1 MLRAKV
7 SGTLQGSSQNHKQNS
22 EGCDSLSESVMSQ
35 VLLIPQLEKEK
46 NKELLDALY
55 RLFF

>member
-46 NKELLDALY
+46 IKS
-55 RLFF
+55 F